1 MPPLIQSN
9 WDSVQTRAWASST
22 VDSFLCDPQPIS
34 FEPHNQPNKKTNAG
48 RRSMSI
54 IEQSLLRPTKS
65 LEGTRSKP
73 RTLFTSNSQF
83 VIDQHICQT
92 ATNTSTTSSSSSL
105 SQQPSPPRTKRGW
118 TLDRLVFHF
127 FTPTHSL
134 RRKVAQKEQQGL
146 VLWQDAFY
154 ESLRLPISKSS
165 QHPRSAQLKRFIL
178 DELLTTESTYLQ
190 HLQMAKMLYMDPLL
204 KAAQATPPLVNLRLV
219 ESIFAYLPQLIVL
232 STNLVDWLTECIC
245 ICSSGKGVGQ
255 VFCEME
261 GRLEIY
267 IGYAANYATCQRSL
281 AKADRSSAYRQVIE
295 DSRHKKESHRMELSD
310 YLIAPIQR
318 ITRYCL
324 LFKDLLK
331 HTPSIEQD
339 YPNLDRS
346 LKCLTALALAMNNIQ

>member
-1 MPPLIQSN
+1 MPPLLQSN

-34 FEPHNQPNKKTNAG
+34 FEPAHQNKKTNAG

-54 IEQSLLRPTKS
+54 IEQSLLRPTRS

-73 RTLFTSNSQF
+73 RPLTANSHFGISQ
-83 VIDQHICQT
+83 DCQT
-92 ATNTSTTSSSSSL
+92 ATPTSSHKL
-105 SQQPSPPRTKRGW
+105 KRGW
-118 TLDRLVFHF
+118 TFDQLVLHF

-134 RRKVAQKEQQGL
+134 RRKVVQKQQQGII
-146 VLWQDAFY
+146 LWQDTFH
-154 ESLRLPISKSS
+154 ESLRLPISKVTTPQSA
-165 QHPRSAQLKRFIL
+165 QQPRSVQLKKFIL
-178 DELLTTESTYLQ
+178 DELLTTETTYLQ
-190 HLQMAKMLYMDPLL
+190 HLRMAKMLYMDPLL
-204 KAAQATPPLVNLRLV
+204 KAAQATPPLLNLRLV
-219 ESIFAYLPQLIVL
+219 ESIFAFLPQLIVL
-232 STNLVDWLTECIC
+232 STNLVDWLTRC
-245 ICSSGKGVGQ
+245 ICSSDKGVGQ

-324 LFKDLLK
+324 LFKDLQK
-331 HTPSIEQD
+331 HTPSTDQD
-339 YPNLDRS
+339 YPSLDRS